1 MEQANHDS
9 WCRTLPF
16 LCRVG
21 AELTAEDI
29 KQLCHKLT
37 ESEEQQNKL
46 QEQIKQERL
55 ASTEEIQQYHG
66 KLEASEEQLIR
77 LVLLEKNKTGQ
88 CDGSSKDTFRG
99 GVGWGT
105 W

>member
-1 MEQANHDS
+1 M
-9 WCRTLPF
+9 
-16 LCRVG
+16 
-21 AELTAEDI
+21 
-29 KQLCHKLT
+29 
-37 ESEEQQNKL
+37 
-46 QEQIKQERL
+46 
-55 ASTEEIQQYHG
+55 QQYHG

-105 W
+105 WYTLLIVHS